1 MARQHRFVGRSVGG
15 GPLIVC
21 MIAFSDLW
29 YSLSF
34 FPANMAIT
42 AILFIW
48 MACKAGELKHL
59 WLSMNRPPTLSGV
72 VSICSN
78 IHNLC
83 LATLFPTILVHS
95 AMATQVYCI
104 DKKWKL
110 FCEGSVKLVYL
121 LPLPEVE
128 VRLEEH
134 PLST

>member
-15 GPLIVC
+15 GPLNVC

-83 LATLFPTILVHS
+83 LATYFLPFLCIPQWPRKCIALMKSGSFLV
-95 AMATQVYCI
+95 
-104 DKKWKL
+104 K
-110 FCEGSVKLVYL
+110 
-121 LPLPEVE
+121 
-128 VRLEEH
+128 VR
-134 PLST
+134 

>member
-1 MARQHRFVGRSVGG
+1 M
-15 GPLIVC
+15 
-21 MIAFSDLW
+21 
-29 YSLSF
+29 LS
-34 FPANMAIT
+34 
-42 AILFIW
+42 IW

-59 WLSMNRPPTLSGV
+59 WLSMNRSPTLSGA

-95 AMATQVYCI
+95 AMATQVYWI
-104 DKKWKL
+104 YKEWKR
-110 FCEGSVKLVYL
+110 FCEGSVKLVCL

-134 PLST
+134 PMST